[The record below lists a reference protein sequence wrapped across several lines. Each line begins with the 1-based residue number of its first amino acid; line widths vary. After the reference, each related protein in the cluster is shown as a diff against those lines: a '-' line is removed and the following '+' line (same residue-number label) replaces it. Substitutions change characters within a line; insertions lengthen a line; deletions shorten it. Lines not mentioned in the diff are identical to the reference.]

1 MGQRGVARPGDVAPV
16 SVAVTENAREG
27 GTWEAGGGGA
37 NDVTAV
43 VVGLG

>member
-27 GTWEAGGGGA
+27 GTWEAGGA

-43 VVGLG
+43 VVGFG

>member
-27 GTWEAGGGGA
+27 GTWEAGGGA
-37 NDVTAV
+37 NNVTAV